1 MSSAGTVA
9 WQSASQ
15 VSSAGMVVGHSA
27 VQKSLADL
35 FILNLTF
42 HVHK

>member
-9 WQSASQ
+9 GQSASQ
-15 VSSAGMVVGHSA
+15 VSSAGMVVGHSTG
-27 VQKSLADL
+27 QKSPADL